1 MEINITSQLE
11 EILEEYGDNVK
22 TLTAETEQAVSKAA
36 AKELK
41 VVSPVQQGGKKSG
54 RYARGWRAKET
65 EDGWVVY
72 NATDPQLTHL
82 LNNGHDLYVHGKYIR
97 HLEGDNHI
105 GDVEKKYVEKFE
117 ETIERKLK

>member
-1 MEINITSQLE
+1 MEIDITSQLE
-11 EILEEYGDNVK
+11 EILEEYGDNLK
-22 TLTAETEQAVSKAA
+22 TLTTEAEQTCAKAA

-41 VVSPVQQGGKKSG
+41 SSSPVGTGPKAG

-65 EDGWVVY
+65 DDGWVTY

-82 LNNGHDLYVHGKYIR
+82 LENGHDLYVHGRYIR
-97 HLEGDNHI
+97 FLQGQPHI
-105 GDVEKKYVEKFE
+105 KAVEEKMVEKFQ

>member
-1 MEINITSQLE
+1 MEIDITSQLE

-22 TLTAETEQAVSKAA
+22 TLTAEAEQACAKAA

-41 VVSPVQQGGKKSG
+41 SSSPVGTGPKAG
-54 RYARGWRAKET
+54 RYARGWRSKET
-65 EDGWVVY
+65 EDGWVTY

-82 LNNGHDLYVHGKYIR
+82 LENGHDLYVHGRYIR
-97 HLEGDNHI
+97 FLQGQPHI
-105 GDVEKKYVEKFE
+105 KAVEEKMVEKFQ